1 MQSKVKL
8 TTHHSKGAQMTSY
21 NKAIVAGHLGRDPEL
36 RYANNGTPICSIS
49 LASSEKY
56 KDQDGNQ
63 QEKTEWHRIVVFG
76 KQAENCGQYLAKG
89 RACLVEGSLQTRKWQ
104 DQQGQDRYTTE
115 IRAHR
120 VVFLGGGQQSG
131 QPQAQPQQQNPTP
144 PGPPQEPMDS
154 APF

>member
-1 MQSKVKL
+1 
-8 TTHHSKGAQMTSY
+8 MT
-21 NKAIVAGHLGRDPEL
+21 
-36 RYANNGTPICSIS
+36 

-76 KQAENCGQYLAKG
+76 RQAENCSQYLAKG

-115 IRAHR
+115 IRAQR
-120 VVFLGGGQQSG
+120 VVFMGGNQGQG
-131 QPQAQPQQQNPTP
+131 QPQPQSPQQPANP
-144 PGPPQEPMDS
+144 PGPDQSWEHDS